1 MAQEIREVAS
11 IARTTCYGQCPY
23 YKIKIYSDG
32 LLVYEGKKNVA
43 HLGTHRAR
51 ISVDSIDLTLAQ
63 AKAIN
68 YIQLNEKYQV
78 EGLGILDLPVC
89 ITHIK
94 EGLAEKTIWNRNDA
108 PVELIRFERYIDQ
121 LLADIHWIKL

>member
-1 MAQEIREVAS
+1 MS
-11 IARTTCYGQCPY
+11 
-23 YKIKIYSDG
+23 
-32 LLVYEGKKNVA
+32 LLQNKNVLRWTHNLRRQKKKNVA

-51 ISVDSIDLTLAQ
+51 ISVDSIHLILAQ

-68 YIQLNEKYQV
+68 YMQLNEKYPV

-94 EGLAEKTIWNRNDA
+94 EGSDEKTIWNRNDA

-121 LLADIHWIKL
+121 LLADVHWIKL